1 LDRALRYAAATVTI
15 EAPHGDDVWH
25 VVSGEQPR
33 LEVSRSGRYAL
44 SVDGLRE
51 YASDHDLE
59 AVSAFGG
66 DAVAGY
72 KGERSIAFRNVS
84 ERRALSI
91 GREFCQEAIFRVS
104 PATQDV
110 LFVGKGLITSSH
122 EQLQE
127 RRRALS
133 LDLQTLLSE
142 RFGRPFSL
150 PTRVREIRG
159 WHQVGSPDSFSGVGD
174 LQSAR
179 QILRTINDGREE
191 YEPLSVVVNPQNGS
205 VLSREVPTKKSIDT
219 GGDAPL
225 VNARIHLDN
234 CAFSDV
240 VRGEAGPGR
249 RIYVWKPKH
258 PYDGCPPEKTSIYVG
273 ETAHTAEDRIQQH
286 LNGTKSSKWVRN
298 RPEGELLRS
307 LMPDMTLPTL
317 ATSTAFEEWYGL
329 YLARCGYF
337 VKGGH

>member
-1 LDRALRYAAATVTI
+1 MDRALRYAATTVTI
-15 EAPHGDDVWH
+15 DAPQGDDVWY

-33 LEVSRSGRYAL
+33 HEVSRSGRYAL
-44 SVDGLRE
+44 SIDGLRE
-51 YASDHDLE
+51 YASDNDLE
-59 AVSAFGG
+59 AVPAFGG

-72 KGERSIAFRNVS
+72 KGERSIAIRNVS
-84 ERRALSI
+84 ERRAISI

-104 PATQDV
+104 PTTQDV
-110 LFVGKGLITSSH
+110 LFVGKGLVSSSH

-133 LDLQTLLSE
+133 LDLLALLRE

-159 WHQVGSPDSFSGVGD
+159 WHQVGNPDSFSGVGD

-179 QILRTINDGREE
+179 QIFRTINDGHEE
-191 YEPLSVVVNPQNGS
+191 YKPLSVVVDLQDGS
-205 VLSREVPTKKSIDT
+205 VLSREVPTEKSTDT

-225 VNARIHLDN
+225 VSARIHLDN

-240 VRGEAGPGR
+240 VRGVAGPGR

-258 PYDGCPPEKTSIYVG
+258 PYDGCPPDKTSIYVG

-298 RPEGELLRS
+298 RPEGELLWS
-307 LMPDMTLPTL
+307 LMPDMTFPTL
-317 ATSTAFEEWYGL
+317 ATSMAFEEWYGL
-329 YLARCGYF
+329 YLARRGYF
-337 VKGGH
+337 VRGGH